1 MWTRVSMLQPL
12 SRNSLVNGAFAH
24 DTQPRMESGAMVE
37 PCRTPVSLADKTE
50 KSSKPS
56 KSNVKATHL
65 KGEET
70 LTIFYGY
77 SYPLNFYQQ
86 FAELRSYIAQVK
98 TQNPAINSLRDE
110 IYSPANDGHRQRPS
124 AHEVATASTL
134 AQLVPMKSV
143 ADTLVQT
150 YLDRFEVL
158 HRVLD
163 KSAFIAEYNCHWTS
177 PLCTPSSF
185 LVQLLLVSATAAIF
199 HSEIYTDVEGQQPIR
214 DQVMCWIG
222 AAESWLHLPTNQPP
236 QSWNILATH
245 CLLLIAKRANY
256 IQENSLWMS
265 TGAVIRWAMAAGYH
279 REAPSTARISHYQR
293 EMRRRLWATIVELD
307 LQAAVERGMPPNIG
321 VEDFHLKSPL
331 NIDDKSL
338 QELRDSDN
346 DLPEE
351 MPNDVLTD
359 TFFQSQLCSSL
370 TVRLEIFF
378 GQKLE
383 EEVQSIPE
391 RNDAGNDPRQQQK
404 AISVPR
410 EPDLQ
415 EDTNSMLSNGT
426 TGFFDSILS
435 DDFDFFKDSNAYT
448 FLQAF

>member
-1 MWTRVSMLQPL
+1 
-12 SRNSLVNGAFAH
+12 
-24 DTQPRMESGAMVE
+24 
-37 PCRTPVSLADKTE
+37 
-50 KSSKPS
+50 
-56 KSNVKATHL
+56 
-65 KGEET
+65 
-70 LTIFYGY
+70 
-77 SYPLNFYQQ
+77 
-86 FAELRSYIAQVK
+86 
-98 TQNPAINSLRDE
+98 
-110 IYSPANDGHRQRPS
+110 
-124 AHEVATASTL
+124 
-134 AQLVPMKSV
+134 MKSV

-370 TVRLEIFF
+370 AVRLEICASVNSCREQDDFDRVLVF

-404 AISVPR
+404 AMYVKRLLLIHLYQYMLLLYFQFAVQAPPSFKSNICRRARLEASLKLLDHYQSLIQEEKVPEQACR
-410 EPDLQ
+410 VGLILAALNICHEIYTDIRLQ
-415 EDTNSMLSNGT
+415 S
-426 TGFFDSILS
+426 
-435 DDFDFFKDSNAYT
+435 K
-448 FLQAF
+448 